1 MVEDRWGGMRRLNSD
16 KKQSKQG
23 RLELLCDN
31 GGRTR
36 TTTSKLQATS
46 EISKEDL
53 RGNKNSERTWKG
65 SKHPNTENI
74 PETKIQ
80 SIWDSTSLGW
90 VFIVT

>member
-1 MVEDRWGGMRRLNSD
+1 MCINHGIF
-16 KKQSKQG
+16 
-23 RLELLCDN
+23 
-31 GGRTR
+31 
-36 TTTSKLQATS
+36 LQNYFHGIIIQHYFYIA
-46 EISKEDL
+46 ISKEDL